1 MRYPAAIPQCL
12 DAASA
17 AFSKRDIPTRET
29 VGTIVNGVI
38 NFNKYPMIPISK
50 IILKE
55 DNVEERFNVQ
65 TII

>member
-55 DNVEERFNVQ
+55 EC
-65 TII
+65 